1 MRIEKFLKRFNSY
14 SEKIG
19 LIWKGSTYS
28 YTFLSS
34 CIIKNTQLIKS
45 YEIKSGAVVSIEGD
59 FSPNAIGLLFSLI
72 RHKCIIVPI
81 NKNTNSNK
89 KFLRELSG
97 VEYSF
102 EINNSDD
109 VSIKKTDNII
119 ENDFYKILRRNN
131 NPGLVLFTSGTSGKP
146 KAAVHNFS
154 SLLKKFKRKSQ
165 SLSTLNF
172 LLFDHWGG
180 LNTMF
185 HILSNGGTLITVN
198 DRSPSNVCSLIDE
211 HNIEL
216 LPVSPTFLNLLLVS
230 KKYKNYDLSS
240 LKIISYGTEPMP
252 ETTLKRLND
261 IFPDVRFIQ
270 TYGLIE
276 LGVLSS
282 KSENKHSLWFKVIKD
297 GYDIRVVDGIL
308 QIKAESAMLGYLN
321 ADSPFTKDGWFI
333 TGDQVLQNGEYIKI
347 MGRKSEIINIGGE
360 KVYPQEVEN
369 IIQDMKN
376 VVEVTVYGEKNYLIG
391 NILCA
396 KVRLRN
402 DEDRKTFRNRLKIH
416 CKGKI
421 DEYKIPIKILVVN
434 SIQYNERYKK
444 LRDK

>member
-1 MRIEKFLKRFNSY
+1 MQIEKFLKRFNSY

-19 LIWKGSTYS
+19 LIWRGSTYS

-45 YEIKSGAVVSIEGD
+45 YEIKPGTVVSIEGD
-59 FSPNAIGLLFSLI
+59 FSPNAIGLLFSLTK
-72 RHKCIIVPI
+72 HKCIIVPI
-81 NKNTNSNK
+81 NKNTNSNRK
-89 KFLRELSG
+89 ILRELSG

-102 EINNSDD
+102 EINDSDHI
-109 VSIKKTDNII
+109 SIKKTNNIL
-119 ENDFYKILRRNN
+119 ESEFYKSLRKNN

-146 KAAVHNFS
+146 KAAVHNFY
-154 SLLKKFKRKSQ
+154 SLLKKFKRKSK

-252 ETTLKRLND
+252 KTTLKRLND

-276 LGVLSS
+276 LGVLSL

-333 TGDQVLQNGEYIKI
+333 TGDQVQQNGEYIKI

-376 VVEVTVYGEKNYLIG
+376 VVEVIVYAEKNYLIG

-396 KVRLRN
+396 KVRLSN
-402 DEDRKTFRNRLKIH
+402 DEDRKTFMGRLKIH

-421 DEYKIPIKILVVN
+421 DKYKIPIKIIIVN

-444 LRDK
+444 VRDK